1 MEEAK
6 VLMSWLQGSYT
17 ITQRESVDCSG
28 NVAVRVFKGLSGGL
42 KQAET
47 HKEGLDMTGDCL
59 KAYAYP
65 PLLCV
70 LCAIRKLHTTNVRPS
85 TISLP

>member
-28 NVAVRVFKGLSGGL
+28 SVAVRVFKGWSGGL

-65 PLLCV
+65 PPLCS
-70 LCAIRKLHTTNVRPS
+70 LCNM
-85 TISLP
+85 

>member
-6 VLMSWLQGSYT
+6 VLMSWLQGSHT
-17 ITQRESVDCSG
+17 ITQKESIDCSG
-28 NVAVRVFKGLSGGL
+28 SFAVRVFKGWSGGL

-59 KAYAYP
+59 KDYAYP
-65 PLLCV
+65 PPLCS
-70 LCAIRKLHTTNVRPS
+70 LCNT
-85 TISLP
+85 